1 MFIQKNMN
9 KSNKF
14 NVTHDNKDIIDL
26 VHRFYLTKNKDLL
39 KNINKKLS
47 GKNRGFVSGVFRH
60 EDIVTLP
67 NVDKVGVIIR
77 NPVDVFKSRFI
88 KSRGKNLKNILDRD
102 WETPDTKPLYLPLN
116 FL

>member
-1 MFIQKNMN
+1 MSFIITGMPRSGTMFIQKNMN

-47 GKNRGFVSGVFRH
+47 G
-60 EDIVTLP
+60 
-67 NVDKVGVIIR
+67 
-77 NPVDVFKSRFI
+77 
-88 KSRGKNLKNILDRD
+88 
-102 WETPDTKPLYLPLN
+102 N
-116 FL
+116 FLGNFWKMKSAKWTFEDFGYPVQGY